1 MAQIIHSFQFFNYI
15 LPTFSEKLPIFCQT
29 FFSHPFF
36 FPFQLTPDFFAEIS
50 ASFAFFFVGSK
61 EHFGAH
67 RVCFYIFI
75 FYIFYFG
82 LKGGAKKEKKKEEEE
97 EEEEEES
104 GIHSACDGIRQCMW
118 DPILPGI
125 VHIEKILFKFGQV
138 SNIGTG

>member
-1 MAQIIHSFQFFNYI
+1 M
-15 LPTFSEKLPIFCQT
+15 LK
-29 FFSHPFF
+29 
-36 FPFQLTPDFFAEIS
+36 FQLLLP
-50 ASFAFFFVGSK
+50 FFFVGSK

-125 VHIEKILFKFGQV
+125 VHIEEILFKFGQV